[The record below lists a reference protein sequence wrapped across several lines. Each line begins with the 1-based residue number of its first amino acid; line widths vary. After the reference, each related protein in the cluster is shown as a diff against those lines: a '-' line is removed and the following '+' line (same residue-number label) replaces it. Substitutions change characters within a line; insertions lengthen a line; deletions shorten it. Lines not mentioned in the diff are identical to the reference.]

1 MHSLLLIGIGGFVGA
16 VLRYLISGW
25 VQNGVETFPLG
36 TLAVNIMGSF
46 VLSLVMNL
54 SEYRGLLTDE
64 TRIFLTIGVLGAF
77 TTMSTFSYE
86 SIRLLEQ
93 KEILLLTL
101 NIIGTVT
108 LCLFAVVLGRIVVF
122 KLWPA

>member
-1 MHSLLLIGIGGFVGA
+1 M
-16 VLRYLISGW
+16 
-25 VQNGVETFPLG
+25 ETFPLG
-36 TLAVNIMGSF
+36 TLAVNVMGSF

-108 LCLFAVVLGRIVVF
+108 LCLFAVILGRIVVF